1 MTSEYLLRI
10 GLAALV
16 GAALG
21 AEREFRDKAAGFRTI
36 MLICIGACM
45 FTVFSQELITP
56 ERGDP
61 TRIASSIVSGVGF
74 LGAGVIFRRGRHATG
89 ITTAA
94 TIWCA
99 AALGLGLGGGL
110 YTLSLVSAVG
120 ILAILWVLPPVE
132 RVIDAQRET
141 KRYEMHTAAGAI
153 SVHDLHRVFDD
164 HDLTVTD
171 CSHGKRDGV
180 VITEITAIG
189 KHERHARVTA
199 TLIDAE
205 WVDKLSS

>member
-10 GLAALV
+10 GLAAIV
-16 GAALG
+16 GALLG

-36 MLICIGACM
+36 MLICIGACL

-61 TRIASSIVSGVGF
+61 TRIASAIVSGVGF
-74 LGAGVIFRRGRHATG
+74 LGAGVIFRRGRQATG

-110 YTLSLVSAVG
+110 YTLSLVTGAG
-120 ILAILWVLPPVE
+120 ILAVLWVLPPVE
-132 RVIDAQRET
+132 RLIDAQRET
-141 KRYEMHTAAGAI
+141 RVYAIHTAVGAVSI
-153 SVHDLHRVFDD
+153 HDLHKVFED
-164 HDLTVTD
+164 HSLLVTA
-171 CSHGKRDGV
+171 CSHGKRKGM
-180 VITEITAIG
+180 VITDITALG
-189 KHERHARVTA
+189 KHDAHATVIE
-199 TLIDAE
+199 TLIDAD
-205 WVDKLSS
+205 WVDELSN